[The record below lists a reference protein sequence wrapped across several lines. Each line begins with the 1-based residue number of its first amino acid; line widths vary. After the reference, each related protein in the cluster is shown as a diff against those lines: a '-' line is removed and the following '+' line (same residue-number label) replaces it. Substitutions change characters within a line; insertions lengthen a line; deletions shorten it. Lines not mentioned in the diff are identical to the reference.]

1 MPEPG
6 EFIDCALEAKEAF
19 ASSIGFIATH
29 HCRPLFSGHGAG
41 AGISQKIDQKVAGF
55 DEE

>member
-6 EFIDCALEAKEAF
+6 EFIDCALEAKDAL
-19 ASSIGFIATH
+19 ASSVGFIATH